1 MKQLREVIA
10 NYFPQEEI
18 KHSSKIILKDS
29 WSADVGKIPIGR
41 SKYFYLKPM
50 DMLETDKKFYFDR
63 RQPYLYQS
71 RINIVIAPVILIIA
85 LYLIARYIWKI
96 DMPLYIGVFVI
107 FIAFSVSAI
116 NIFINQG
123 VANILVICK
132 EWVQKT
138 YQEGEEFIIEGEMP
152 KGGSYQF
159 GSYVTNIKRAKLSL
173 LDRIFTP
180 IINSFVPVKFTFKI
194 KEV

>member
-1 MKQLREVIA
+1 MKQLREIITD
-10 NYFPQEEI
+10 YFPQEEI
-18 KHSSKIILKDS
+18 KRFSEITLRDF
-29 WSADVGKIPIGR
+29 WSADAGKIPLSR
-41 SKYFYLKPM
+41 SKFFYLKPM
-50 DMLETDKKFYFDR
+50 DMVETDKKFYFDR
-63 RQPYLYQS
+63 RQSYLYQA
-71 RINIVIAPVILIIA
+71 RITTVIGSVVLIIA
-85 LYLIARYIWKI
+85 LYVIAKYLWKI
-96 DMPLYIGVFVI
+96 ELPLYIGIFVVLI
-107 FIAFSVSAI
+107 TLSISAI

-152 KGGSYQF
+152 KGGSYQL
-159 GSYVTNIKRAKLSL
+159 GSYITNIKRAKLSL

-180 IINSFVPVKFTFKI
+180 IINSPVPVKFTLRI